1 MVGWAAV
8 CLSNGWDL
16 RHLLLP
22 SAGLAGLVAVFLR
35 EMAALRSELDRT
47 RFQLDTEV
55 ESSAILAKEL
65 ELMLARQRDSP
76 KYRKIGA
83 FWSGSAVLSTSRDD
97 ETKEEKEQRVAEYLE
112 EVGGIV
118 VSERDLRTW
127 VTAEDGLKKAQADI
141 DMTRALLSESL
152 RSGRKTEAINEA
164 LFVLSKDV
172 I

>member
-55 ESSAILAKEL
+55 ESSAIL
-65 ELMLARQRDSP
+65 
-76 KYRKIGA
+76 
-83 FWSGSAVLSTSRDD
+83 
-97 ETKEEKEQRVAEYLE
+97 EKN
-112 EVGGIV
+112 
-118 VSERDLRTW
+118 S
-127 VTAEDGLKKAQADI
+127 
-141 DMTRALLSESL
+141 S
-152 RSGRKTEAINEA
+152 
-164 LFVLSKDV
+164 
-172 I
+172 